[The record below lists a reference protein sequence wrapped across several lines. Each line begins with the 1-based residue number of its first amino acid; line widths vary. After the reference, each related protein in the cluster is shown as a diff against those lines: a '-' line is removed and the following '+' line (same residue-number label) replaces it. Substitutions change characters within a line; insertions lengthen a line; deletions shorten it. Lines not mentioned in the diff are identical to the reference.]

1 MAIEMCA
8 KTHFR
13 VCQARRWDKQ
23 PIDSPHFS
31 LSKGGK
37 WVVISELGEKAI
49 AAFIAD
55 GWQVKRNDFKR
66 LKTDGK
72 VDEAFYERVK
82 SAAKE
87 IQTKKVAA
95 MLKKRRANKKT
106 TS

>member
-8 KTHFR
+8 KSHYK
-13 VCQARRWDKQ
+13 VLQARLIRWQ
-23 PIDSPHFS
+23 PLDSPHW
-31 LSKGGK
+31 SKSPHGQK
-37 WVVISELGEKAI
+37 TVHTEFGEMMI
-49 AAFIAD
+49 VAALAD
-55 GWQVKRNDFKR
+55 GFIIKRNDFKR

-87 IQTKKVAA
+87 IQTKNVAA